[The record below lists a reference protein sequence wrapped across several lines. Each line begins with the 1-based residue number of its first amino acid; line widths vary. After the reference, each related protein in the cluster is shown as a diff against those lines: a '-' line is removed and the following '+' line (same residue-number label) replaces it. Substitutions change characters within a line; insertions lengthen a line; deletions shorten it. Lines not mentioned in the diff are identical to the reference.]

1 MTSWLLPAL
10 KAVLPHIGS
19 IISAATPVF
28 TNRRAD
34 AGQAALLQQQVAE
47 LQSAAEQNA
56 AHVKELAAQLQS
68 TLAALEHDAAQ
79 ADARLQRLTMMCLAA
94 MVFSAIALGVS
105 LFVLLSR

>member
-1 MTSWLLPAL
+1 MATWLVPAL

-19 IISAATPVF
+19 IIEAARPVF

-34 AGQAALLQQQVAE
+34 SSQALQQQVAE

-68 TLAALEHDAAQ
+68 ALAALEHDAAL
-79 ADARLQRLTMMCLAA
+79 AEARLQRLSLICLGAA
-94 MVFSAIALGVS
+94 VFAAIALGVS
-105 LFVLLSR
+105 VFVLLFR